1 MTAIAK
7 DDGRRRGVDTGV
19 TARSSLRKVSIEPV
33 GVTVEIGADETLLAA
48 IAAAAIDLPV
58 GCGGRGTCGK
68 CLVRLGAG
76 ELAAPTD
83 AEQDKLS
90 AEQLERGWRL
100 ACQAT
105 ALSARVS
112 IEVRAT
118 GGHRQI
124 PTASRLERGDFHPAV
139 VKETVSL
146 PPASFQDSRSDL
158 QRVRDGLGV
167 KRAPLSV
174 LRRLPDV
181 LRAGGFSATLTR
193 YEDELIDVEPA
204 TTSIVAYGAA
214 VDIGTSKIIAY
225 LVDLHDGRLI
235 DQEALENPQ
244 MRYGEDVVT
253 RITQAIESG
262 RLGELARAA
271 REGIN
276 QTLERLF
283 KRHTI
288 LARHL
293 YDMTVVGNTAMHHLA
308 LGLSPLGLAGAPF
321 APALDEPLTVR
332 AGELSLAMNAE
343 GRVHF
348 LPPIA
353 GFVGSDC
360 LAVIAA
366 TRLETQHRPAMAI
379 DIGTNTEIALVR
391 DGHIAVTSCA
401 SGPAFEGYQ
410 ITCGMKASEGAIE
423 RVGFTPDGRPDTV
436 GTIGGGEPVGICG
449 SGVVDVLAGL
459 VRSGVIDKTGLMK
472 SHELV
477 REGNQGREYLLA
489 RGAHGDIVFTQHDV
503 RDLQLAKG
511 AIAAGWSLLLKRE
524 GLSPQDLSHVY
535 VAGAFGNYLDLD
547 NSLAIGLLPPTSK
560 DRVEFV
566 GNAAGVGAQMAL
578 VDGSERD
585 RIAELRRGVEFLEL
599 ATDAAFHEVFVREL
613 TFDGGEAKVALGVH
627 KETRRRDRRPEP

>member
-1 MTAIAK
+1 MTAIPK
-7 DDGRRRGVDTGV
+7 DNGRRRGPDAGV
-19 TARSSLRKVSIEPV
+19 APRSSLRKVSIEPV
-33 GVTVEIGADETLLAA
+33 GVTIEIGADETLLAA
-48 IAAAAIDLPV
+48 ITAAAIDLPV
-58 GCGGRGTCGK
+58 DCGGRGTCGK

-76 ELAAPTD
+76 ELTPPTE
-83 AEQDKLS
+83 AERGKLS
-90 AEQLERGWRL
+90 AERLEQGWRL
-100 ACQAT
+100 ACQANP
-105 ALSARVS
+105 LSSRVS
-112 IEVRAT
+112 IEVRTT

-124 PTASRLERGDFHPAV
+124 PTASRLERGEPHPAV
-139 VKETVSL
+139 VMETVSL

-174 LRRLPDV
+174 LQRLPDA
-181 LRAGGFSATLTR
+181 LRAAEFSVTATR
-193 YEDELIDVEPA
+193 CGDELIDVEPA
-204 TTSIVAYGAA
+204 VASPVAYGAA
-214 VDIGTSKIIAY
+214 VDVGTSKIIAY

-235 DQEALENPQ
+235 DQEAVENPQ

-283 KRHTI
+283 KRHAI

-293 YDMTVVGNTAMHHLA
+293 YDMTVVGNTAMHHLV

-321 APALDEPLTVR
+321 APALDEPLTLR
-332 AGELSLAMNAE
+332 AGDLSLAMNAE

-366 TRLETQHRPAMAI
+366 TRLETDAEPAMAI
-379 DIGTNTEIALVR
+379 DIGTNTEIALVH
-391 DGHIAVTSCA
+391 DGHITVTSCA

-423 RVGFTPDGRPDTV
+423 RVGFTPDGRPDV
-436 GTIGGGEPVGICG
+436 VDTIGGGEPVGICG

-459 VRSGVIDKTGLMK
+459 VRSGVVDKTGRMD
-472 SHELV
+472 SHELGARATRAGSTCS
-477 REGNQGREYLLA
+477 RETLTATSSSRSTMYAPCSWPRGPSLPAGRCCSSA
-489 RGAHGDIVFTQHDV
+489 RACRPKT
-503 RDLQLAKG
+503 
-511 AIAAGWSLLLKRE
+511 S
-524 GLSPQDLSHVY
+524 
-535 VAGAFGNYLDLD
+535 
-547 NSLAIGLLPPTSK
+547 PTS
-560 DRVEFV
+560 
-566 GNAAGVGAQMAL
+566 ML
-578 VDGSERD
+578 PERSATTSTWTTPWPSACC
-585 RIAELRRGVEFLEL
+585 RLRQRS
-599 ATDAAFHEVFVREL
+599 A
-613 TFDGGEAKVALGVH
+613 
-627 KETRRRDRRPEP
+627 